1 MGVKISPS
9 IMCADLLHMEDE
21 IRKLEEAKVDF
32 IHYDLMDT
40 TFTTQTMLP
49 FIMIPMIQKITKIP
63 MDIHVMIDRPERIL
77 QELLPYCKGA
87 YIGIHVEVTKEIVS
101 IFTQIHEAK
110 GKCCAVVN
118 AGTPIS
124 VLEELLPHVDM
135 INLILGNAGF
145 CARQPLDNQ
154 LLNKIRRVKTMLIN
168 AHREDVLLEVDGGV
182 SFDVA
187 QKTQAAGADTF
198 VLGTKS
204 IYRKGV
210 SVAEE
215 CHKLRALLENV

>member
-1 MGVKISPS
+1 MGVYLSPS

-21 IRKLEEAKVDF
+21 IKRLEEAKVDF

-49 FIMIPMIQKITKIP
+49 FIMIPMIQKITDIP
-63 MDIHVMIDRPERIL
+63 LDIHVMIDRPQRIL
-77 QELLPYCKGA
+77 RELLPYCKDA
-87 YIGIHVEVTKEIVS
+87 YIGIHVEVTKEIIS

-118 AGTPIS
+118 SGTPIS

-145 CARQPLDNQ
+145 CARQPLDDQ
-154 LLNKIRRVKTMLIN
+154 LLDKIHRVKGMLIK
-168 AHREDVLLEVDGGV
+168 AHREDILLEVDGGV
-182 SFDVA
+182 TFDVA
-187 QKTQAAGADTF
+187 RKTKEAGADTF

-204 IYRKGV
+204 IYKDGI
-210 SVAEE
+210 SVVKE
-215 CHKLRALLENV
+215 CQALRAYLEKN